1 MNVLVV
7 GGAGYIGSHMVR
19 MLGAVGCKVWVLD
32 NLSTGFMQAVT
43 AGELIVGDMND
54 SELVKS
60 ILGDNGIDVVMHFA
74 ACALVGE
81 SCINPAKYYQNN
93 VVNTLLLLEAMRE
106 ADVRKIVF
114 SSTCATYGVP
124 DKVPISESTPQ
135 QPVNPYGFT
144 KLVIERALRDYSEAH
159 NFGYAALRYF
169 NAAGA
174 SPLGG
179 IGEDHSPESHLI
191 PIVLQ
196 AALGQRDCVTVFGS
210 DWPTIDGSC
219 VRDYIHVDDL
229 ADAHLRAMERLQVG
243 KGIEVNLG
251 TGMGFSVRQIIETCR
266 EVTGVDIK
274 SVDGDRRAGDPPELV
289 ADASKAKEVLGWVPQ
304 YTTPKSVIET
314 AWAWHQGNPHG
325 YANKTPADQM
335 ELSGPSNRK

>member
-19 MLGAVGCKVWVLD
+19 LLDASGHKVWVLD

-43 AGELIVGDMND
+43 AGDLIVGDMND

-60 ILGDNGIDVVMHFA
+60 ILGDNRIDMVMHFA

-81 SCINPAKYYQNN
+81 SCENPAKYYQNN
-93 VVNTLLLLEAMRE
+93 VVNTLLLLEAMRS
-106 ADVRKIVF
+106 ANVRKIVF
-114 SSTCATYGVP
+114 SSTCATYGIP
-124 DKVPISESTPQ
+124 AKVPICESTPQ

-144 KLVIERALRDYSEAH
+144 KLVIERALKDYAQAH

-196 AALGQRDCVTVFGS
+196 AALGQREHVTVFGS
-210 DWPTIDGSC
+210 DWPTRDGSC
-219 VRDYIHVDDL
+219 IRDYIHVDDL
-229 ADAHLRAMERLQVG
+229 ADAHLRAMERLSLGQ
-243 KGIEVNLG
+243 GIEVNLG
-251 TGMGFSVRQIIETCR
+251 TGNGFSVREIIETCR
-266 EVTGVDIK
+266 EVTDVDIK
-274 SVDGDRRAGDPPELV
+274 SIDGERRAGDPPELV
-289 ADASKAKEVLGWVPQ
+289 ADASRANELLGWMPKFISPRSIIESAWDWHRNNPQ
-304 YTTPKSVIET
+304 
-314 AWAWHQGNPHG
+314 G
-325 YANKTPADQM
+325 YAQKKLVESQID
-335 ELSGPSNRK
+335 

>member
-1 MNVLVV
+1 MNVLVI

-19 MLGAVGCKVWVLD
+19 LLDNAGHKVWVLD
-32 NLSTGFMQAVT
+32 NLSSGFMQAVT
-43 AGELIVGDMND
+43 AGELIVGNMND
-54 SELVKS
+54 STLVKS
-60 ILGDNGIDVVMHFA
+60 ILGDNKIDIVMHFA

-81 SCINPAKYYQNN
+81 SCVNPAKYYQNN
-93 VVNTLLLLEAMRE
+93 VVNTLTMLEAMRE
-106 ADVRKIVF
+106 TNVRKIVF

-124 DKVPISESTPQ
+124 TSVPISESTPQ
-135 QPVNPYGFT
+135 DPVNPYGFT

-159 NFGYAALRYF
+159 NFGFATLRYF

-196 AALGQRDCVTVFGS
+196 VALGQRENVTVFGS
-210 DWPTIDGSC
+210 DWPTVDGSC

-229 ADAHLRAMERLQVG
+229 ADAHLRAMERLKHG
-243 KGIEVNLG
+243 KGIELNLG
-251 TGMGFSVRQIIETCR
+251 TGTGLSVRQIIETCR
-266 EVTGVDIK
+266 EVSGVDIA

-289 ADASKAKEVLGWVPQ
+289 ANAARAKKELGWEPQ
-304 YTTPKSVIET
+304 YTTAKPIIET
-314 AWAWHQGNPHG
+314 AWQWHRNNPNG
-325 YANKTPADQM
+325 YANKTLVESKLD
-335 ELSGPSNRK
+335 

>member
-1 MNVLVV
+1 
-7 GGAGYIGSHMVR
+7 MVR
-19 MLGAVGCKVWVLD
+19 LLDSAGHKVWVLD

-60 ILGDNGIDVVMHFA
+60 VLGDNRIDIVMHFA

-81 SCINPAKYYQNN
+81 SCANPAKYYQNN
-93 VVNTLLLLEAMRE
+93 VVNTLLLLESMR
-106 ADVRKIVF
+106 ATNVRKIVF
-114 SSTCATYGVP
+114 SSTCATYGIP
-124 DKVPISESTPQ
+124 DKVPISEATPQ

-144 KLVIERALRDYSEAH
+144 KLVIERALRDYSQAH

-179 IGEDHSPESHLI
+179 IGEDHTPESHLI

-196 AALGQRDCVTVFGS
+196 VAMGQREQVTVFGN
-210 DWPTIDGSC
+210 DWPTLDGSC

-229 ADAHLRAMERLQVG
+229 ADAHLRAMERLKPG
-243 KGIEVNLG
+243 TGIELNLG
-251 TGMGFSVRQIIETCR
+251 TGTGFSVRQIIETCR
-266 EVTGVDIK
+266 EVTNVDIK

-289 ADASKAKEVLGWVPQ
+289 ADASKAESELGWVPQ
-304 YTTPKSVIET
+304 YTSPRSIIET
-314 AWAWHQGNPHG
+314 AWEWHRNNPAG
-325 YANKTPADQM
+325 YGDTALAEGQV
-335 ELSGPSNRK
+335 E

>member
-1 MNVLVV
+1 MNVLVI

-19 MLGAVGCKVWVLD
+19 LLDSAGHKVWVLD
-32 NLSTGFMQAVT
+32 NLSSGFMQAVT
-43 AGELIVGDMND
+43 AGELIVGNMND
-54 SELVKS
+54 SALVKS
-60 ILGDNGIDVVMHFA
+60 ILGDNKIDIVMHFA

-81 SCINPAKYYQNN
+81 SCVNPAKYYQNN
-93 VVNTLLLLEAMRE
+93 VVNTLTMLEAMRE
-106 ADVRKIVF
+106 TNVRKIVF

-124 DKVPISESTPQ
+124 ASVPISEATPQ
-135 QPVNPYGFT
+135 DPVNPYGFT

-159 NFGYAALRYF
+159 NFGFATLRYF

-196 AALGQRDCVTVFGS
+196 VALGQRENVTVFGS
-210 DWPTIDGSC
+210 DWPTADGSC

-229 ADAHLRAMERLQVG
+229 ADAHLRAMERLKHG
-243 KGIEVNLG
+243 KGIELNLG
-251 TGMGFSVRQIIETCR
+251 TGTGLSVRQIIETCR
-266 EVTGVDIK
+266 EVSGVDIA

-289 ADASKAKEVLGWVPQ
+289 ANASRAKKELGWEPQ
-304 YTTPKSVIET
+304 YTTAKPIIET
-314 AWAWHQGNPHG
+314 AWNWHRNNPNG
-325 YANKTPADQM
+325 YANKMLVESKLD
-335 ELSGPSNRK
+335 

>member
-1 MNVLVV
+1 MNILVV

-19 MLGAVGCKVWVLD
+19 LLDSAGHKVWVLD

-43 AGELIVGDMND
+43 AGELIVGNMND
-54 SELVKS
+54 VDLVKS
-60 ILGDNGIDVVMHFA
+60 ILGDNRIDIVMHFA

-81 SCINPAKYYQNN
+81 SCANPSKYYQNN
-93 VVNTLLLLEAMRE
+93 VVNTLQLFEAMR
-106 ADVRKIVF
+106 ATDVRKIVF
-114 SSTCATYGVP
+114 SSTCATYGIP
-124 DKVPISESTPQ
+124 PKVPISETTPQ
-135 QPVNPYGFT
+135 RPVNPYGFT
-144 KLVIERALRDYSEAH
+144 KPVIERALRDYSEAH
-159 NFGYAALRYF
+159 NFAYAALRYF

-196 AALGQRDCVTVFGS
+196 VALGQRDQVTVFGS

-229 ADAHLRAMERLQVG
+229 ADAHLRAMERLEFE
-243 KGIEVNLG
+243 KGIELNLG
-251 TGMGFSVRQIIETCR
+251 TGTGFSVRQIIETCR

-289 ADASKAKEVLGWVPQ
+289 ADASKAKEVIGWTPQ
-304 YTTPKSVIET
+304 YTTCLLYTSPSPRDAT
-314 AWAWHQGNPHG
+314 
-325 YANKTPADQM
+325 
-335 ELSGPSNRK
+335 LSRMPSSA

>member
-1 MNVLVV
+1 MNILVV

-19 MLGAVGCKVWVLD
+19 LLDSVGHKVWVLD

-43 AGELIVGDMND
+43 AGELIVGNMND
-54 SELVKS
+54 VELVKTV
-60 ILGDNGIDVVMHFA
+60 LGDNRIDIVMHFA

-81 SCINPAKYYQNN
+81 SCANPSKYYQNN
-93 VVNTLLLLEAMRE
+93 VVNTLQLFEAMR
-106 ADVRKIVF
+106 ATDVRKIVF
-114 SSTCATYGVP
+114 SSTCATYGIP
-124 DKVPISESTPQ
+124 AKVPISEMTPQ
-135 QPVNPYGFT
+135 EPVNPYGFT

-159 NFGYAALRYF
+159 NFAYAALRYF

-196 AALGQRDCVTVFGS
+196 VALGQREQVTVFGS

-229 ADAHLRAMERLQVG
+229 ADAHLRAMERL
-243 KGIEVNLG
+243 E
-251 TGMGFSVRQIIETCR
+251 F
-266 EVTGVDIK
+266 
-274 SVDGDRRAGDPPELV
+274 
-289 ADASKAKEVLGWVPQ
+289 
-304 YTTPKSVIET
+304 
-314 AWAWHQGNPHG
+314 
-325 YANKTPADQM
+325 
-335 ELSGPSNRK
+335 

>member
-19 MLGAVGCKVWVLD
+19 LLDSAGHKVWVLD

-43 AGELIVGDMND
+43 KGELVVGDMND
-54 SELVKS
+54 VELVKS
-60 ILGDNGIDVVMHFA
+60 VLGDNKIDIVMHFA

-81 SCINPAKYYQNN
+81 SCSNPAKYYQNN
-93 VVNTLLLLEAMRE
+93 VVNTLQLFEAMR
-106 ADVRKIVF
+106 ATGVHKIVF
-114 SSTCATYGVP
+114 SSSCATYGIP
-124 DKVPISESTPQ
+124 AKVPISETTPQ

-144 KLVIERALRDYSEAH
+144 KLVIERALRDYADAH
-159 NFGYAALRYF
+159 KFGYASLRYF

-191 PIVLQ
+191 PLVLQ
-196 AALGQRDCVTVFGS
+196 VALGQRDQVTVFGA

-229 ADAHLRAMERLQVG
+229 ADAHLRAMEKLELG

-251 TGMGFSVRQIIETCR
+251 TGTGFSVRQIIETCR
-266 EVTGVDIK
+266 EVTGIDIK
-274 SVDGDRRAGDPPELV
+274 SVDGPRRAGDPPELV
-289 ADASKAKEVLGWVPQ
+289 ADATKAEKILGWHPR
-304 YTTPKSVIET
+304 YTTPRSIIET
-314 AWAWHQGNPHG
+314 AWEWHRANPDG
-325 YANKTPADQM
+325 YANKALNESVID
-335 ELSGPSNRK
+335 